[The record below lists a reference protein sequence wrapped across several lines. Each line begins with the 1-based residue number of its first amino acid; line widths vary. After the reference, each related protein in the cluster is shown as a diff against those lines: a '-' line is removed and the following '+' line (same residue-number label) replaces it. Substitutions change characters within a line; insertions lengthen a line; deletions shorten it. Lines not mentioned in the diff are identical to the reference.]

1 MDSVCSDSSPNF
13 LDHVH
18 CSVCYRSFVTSSNEA
33 FAFDEA
39 QNGASIAFWMAEC
52 EHVLCQRE
60 LDVGIDPTSNE
71 IQAICP
77 TCAQPVR
84 MLRLVDG
91 HVPHAVRRFLQ
102 PFEVSTNELMSA
114 YQFQFKHMSDLITFL
129 KEKTAKHKKVLE
141 SVSAELAYLRRNERE
156 LDEVRTENRTLKERL
171 AALQRH
177 MSSNSGTHDVNQQM
191 NSQRSNGYISDRT
204 GTFMQPLQ
212 QFALRQEDMNRRQ
225 HQPAHVSST
234 QAYPNEGLTDRGIQ
248 MPNVPSRPS
257 TSSSCPFAF
266 QLPPQPFREKVPK
279 MHEWTSAN
287 PERYKHQPAVPL
299 VRPTPTRV
307 DPVSARNMAGPART
321 HHQQH
326 LSQGSPM
333 YKRSVAADRSM
344 QPNAPRSRSVQPLIK
359 TETQR
364 PHYAPPNSWL
374 TPAGSSRQEN
384 GPAARPSEQSGTLHV
399 HKDDVKAMKKES
411 MLGD

>member
-39 QNGASIAFWMAEC
+39 QNGASIAFWMAEVSECLVLRKPKHHERLTVYFSPSSPWHIIVATIIDQC

-177 MSSNSGTHDVNQQM
+177 MSSNSGTHDVNLQM
-191 NSQRSNGYISDRT
+191 
-204 GTFMQPLQ
+204 
-212 QFALRQEDMNRRQ
+212 
-225 HQPAHVSST
+225 
-234 QAYPNEGLTDRGIQ
+234 
-248 MPNVPSRPS
+248 
-257 TSSSCPFAF
+257 
-266 QLPPQPFREKVPK
+266 
-279 MHEWTSAN
+279 
-287 PERYKHQPAVPL
+287 
-299 VRPTPTRV
+299 
-307 DPVSARNMAGPART
+307 
-321 HHQQH
+321 
-326 LSQGSPM
+326 
-333 YKRSVAADRSM
+333 
-344 QPNAPRSRSVQPLIK
+344 
-359 TETQR
+359 
-364 PHYAPPNSWL
+364 
-374 TPAGSSRQEN
+374 
-384 GPAARPSEQSGTLHV
+384 
-399 HKDDVKAMKKES
+399 
-411 MLGD
+411 